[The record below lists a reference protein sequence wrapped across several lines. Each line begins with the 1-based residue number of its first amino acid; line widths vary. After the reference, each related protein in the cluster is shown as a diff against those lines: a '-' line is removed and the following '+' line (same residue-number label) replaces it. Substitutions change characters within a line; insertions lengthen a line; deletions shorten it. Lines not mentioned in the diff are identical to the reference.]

1 MKKDELLEAL
11 EDERQELMEML
22 EDLPDEALLEAGV
35 MGNWSI
41 KDILAHLVS
50 WEGQTVTLLFQAQR
64 GMDRPSTA
72 HFAKDTVD
80 ALNQRWHEESKDRP
94 LEAVWQDWLG
104 VRKQMIRRVSEISE
118 QDLNDP
124 QRYPWQKG
132 VPLYQWILNDS
143 IEHEEE
149 HADQIREWLDR
160 RDTQV
165 PGGNGRV

>member
-22 EDLPDEALLEAGV
+22 EDLPDEAMLEAGV
-35 MGNWSI
+35 MGDWSI

-64 GMDRPSTA
+64 GMDKPTTA
-72 HFAKDTVD
+72 HFAKETVD
-80 ALNQRWHEESKDRP
+80 ALNQRWHEESQSRP

-104 VRKQMIRRVSEISE
+104 VRKQMIRRVSDITE
-118 QDLNDP
+118 QELNDP

-132 VPLYQWILNDS
+132 VPLYEWILNDS

-149 HADQIREWLDR
+149 HADQIREWLDK
-160 RDTQV
+160 RDTQA